1 MQVMPICTG
10 VDFEPVV
17 AGRVVLEDT
26 REPRLVVPKAGAVVR
41 WDDRAV
47 KQQGGGVAEYFLRL
61 EYSQGGTYI
70 FSNSGAGFL
79 VITQTWLGSCFS
91 PTCT

>member
-1 MQVMPICTG
+1 MAELTPLKWGHDRLLFLMQAVQMMPICRG

-47 KQQGGGVAEYFLRL
+47 KQ
-61 EYSQGGTYI
+61 
-70 FSNSGAGFL
+70 
-79 VITQTWLGSCFS
+79 
-91 PTCT
+91 